1 MRVVGISFDHMHM
14 QTLLEQAAAHPA
26 VEVVGVCD
34 PDPLRMNAA
43 VEALQLPDSAVYTDH
58 QICLEAT
65 SPDIVIL
72 CSATATHSEWVRRIA
87 PHGAHVLVEKPFAS
101 SLADAD
107 EMIDVMEES
116 GKQLIVNWPMA
127 FYRSHVTAKRLL
139 DEGAIGDVIEIHY
152 YGGNR
157 GPLHPRRDNRRLPRG
172 AMTEEMEQSW
182 WYSAEHGGGSLLDY
196 LGYGVTLGTW
206 FRNGQKPLEVTT
218 VTDTPE
224 SMEVDEHSVTVA
236 RYAEGLSTFQ
246 TRWGT
251 FTDPWIHQPQP
262 KCGFVIVGSGGTIA
276 SYDREHTIQMQTVTD
291 PAGSTIAADELR
303 PPFQDPIQCLV
314 HSIETGEPIHPPLSP
329 DVGRIGQQIVDS
341 ALLSANQQRTVRLL
355 S

>member
-34 PDPLRMNAA
+34 AEPARMRPA
-43 VEALQLPDSAVYTDH
+43 VEALQLPDSAVHTDH
-58 QICLEAT
+58 EACIAAT

-72 CSATATHSEWVRRIA
+72 CSATARHAAWLRRIA
-87 PHGAHVLVEKPFAS
+87 PHGVHVLVEKPFAS

-107 EMIDVMEES
+107 DMIDTMADS
-116 GKQLIVNWPMA
+116 DGHLIINWPMA
-127 FYRSHVTAKRLL
+127 FYPSHVTTKRLI
-139 DEGAIGDVIEIHY
+139 DEGVIGEVIEVHY

-157 GPLHPRRDNRRLPRG
+157 GPLHPRTDGQRLPRG
-172 AMTEEMEQSW
+172 AMTDEMRQSW
-182 WYSAEHGGGSLLDY
+182 WYSADQGGGSLLDY

-206 FRNGQKPLEVTT
+206 FRNGQIPLEVTA
-218 VTDTPE
+218 VKDT
-224 SMEVDEHSVTVA
+224 SQGMEVDEHSVTVV
-236 RYAEGLSTFQ
+236 RYPSGLSTFQ

-262 KCGFVIVGSGGTIA
+262 KCGFVIVGTHGTIS
-276 SYDREHTIQMQTVTD
+276 SYDREHTIRVQTVRE
-291 PAGSTIAADELR
+291 PAGSVIPADELR
-303 PPFQDPIQCLV
+303 APFQDPIQCLV
-314 HSIETGEPIHPPLSP
+314 HSIETGEPVYAPLSP
-329 DVGRIGQQIVDS
+329 AIGRIGQQIVDS
-341 ALLSANQQRTVRLL
+341 AVLSAERQMTVRLL